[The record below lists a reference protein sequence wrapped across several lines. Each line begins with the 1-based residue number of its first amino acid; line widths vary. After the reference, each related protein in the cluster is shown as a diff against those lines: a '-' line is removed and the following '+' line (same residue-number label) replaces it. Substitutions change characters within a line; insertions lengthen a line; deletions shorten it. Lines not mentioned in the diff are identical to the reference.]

1 MHSVLNSY
9 SQTRQQAI
17 RLNLVWALMVL
28 SSVVFIE
35 PAPYD
40 ILSVLLFAVFFS
52 LGLRIPAGIGPAL
65 LLLGLFLLA
74 NVVASIFSKNPVDS
88 FVYMAITAFLL
99 ITWLFFTSIIYENP
113 KQVMRIIWSGYLVAA
128 LLTVVLGLLGYFKLI
143 PYSELFLHGGR
154 VSSTFKDPNVFGPF
168 LVPVVLYLSAKLTNT
183 IRVNLWVTLAI
194 LGLIM
199 FGILLSFSRGAWANL
214 IISMVAYILLRF
226 SIRPSPVEIF
236 RLGILSGLITVLIVA
251 AIVWAISSPQ
261 ISNLFFERAILFQSY
276 DIEAGGRFSAF
287 GEALVKSFENPIGI
301 GPGQSPYYFITEPHN
316 LYLHILVET
325 GWLGGI
331 AFCFFIMLTLWRS
344 YQFCLRR
351 TEIHDAYI
359 IVFASVIG
367 VLIESLIVHSTHW
380 RHLYLLLA
388 MLWGPM
394 LAYTQPKADAGK

>member
-1 MHSVLNSY
+1 MHTALNSY

-17 RLNLVWALMVL
+17 RLTLVWALTAL

-40 ILSVLLFAVFFS
+40 ILSVLLFAIFFS
-52 LGLRIPAGIGPAL
+52 LGLRIPTGIGLAL

-74 NVVASIFSKNPVDS
+74 NVVASIFSKNPVES
-88 FVYMAITAFLL
+88 FIYMAITAFLL

-113 KQVMRIIWSGYLVAA
+113 KQVMPIIWSGYLVAA
-128 LLTVVLGLLGYFKLI
+128 LIAVALGLLGYFKLI
-143 PYSELFLHGGR
+143 PYSELFLHSGR
-154 VSSTFKDPNVFGPF
+154 VSGTFKDANVFGPF
-168 LVPVVLYLSAKLTNT
+168 LVPVALYLGAKLTSA
-183 IRVNLWVTLAI
+183 IRVNLWGTLAI

-214 IISMVAYILLRF
+214 VITAFAYILLRF
-226 SIRPSPVEIF
+226 SIRPSPAEIF
-236 RLGILSGLITVLIVA
+236 RLGILGGLMTVLTVTV
-251 AIVWAISSPQ
+251 IVWAISTPQ
-261 ISNLFFERAILFQSY
+261 ISDLFFERAILFHSH
-276 DIEAGGRFSAF
+276 DIEAGGRFSAL
-287 GEALVKSFENPIGI
+287 GEALEMSSENPIGI
-301 GPGQSPYYFITEPHN
+301 GPGQSHYFFITEPHN
-316 LYLHILVET
+316 LFLHIFLET

-331 AFCFFIMLTLWRS
+331 SFCFFIMLTLWRS
-344 YQFCLRR
+344 FQFCLRKS
-351 TEIHDAYI
+351 EIHDTYI

-367 VLIESLIVHSTHW
+367 ILIESLIVHSTHW